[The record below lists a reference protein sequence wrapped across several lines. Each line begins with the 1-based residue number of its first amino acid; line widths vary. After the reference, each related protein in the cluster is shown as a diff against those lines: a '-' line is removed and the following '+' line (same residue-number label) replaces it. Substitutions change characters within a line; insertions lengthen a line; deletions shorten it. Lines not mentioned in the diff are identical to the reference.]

1 MRRPDHTSQAW
12 RLPALLGVWLF
23 LSLSLVGGTVQASTV
38 TRQEAM
44 PTTVAAM
51 SQDSMPMVKSC
62 APCARCY
69 VAPVPVAQAFSGE
82 GKEVEALHRQAHAI
96 AQTASAWV
104 LDTGVLH
111 PRLPVRIEFSR
122 WLN

>member
-1 MRRPDHTSQAW
+1 MRRPDHTLRAW
-12 RLPALLGVWLF
+12 RLRALLSIWLF
-23 LSLSLVGGTVQASTV
+23 LCLSLVGGAAQASTAAK
-38 TRQEAM
+38 QEAM
-44 PTTVAAM
+44 PLAVAAM